1 MANVASVNIG
11 SWLGQY
17 LIAAVVFCLLDLIWL
32 GLVAKDLYRNVLGDL
47 LAEKPNGKAAVL
59 FYAIFIGGLV
69 YFVTDPAT
77 TDGSWTTAVVGGAVY
92 GFVTYATWDLTN
104 LSVLENFPAKIVPI
118 DMAWGTVLA
127 ASVSA
132 ATYHLWHLLT

>member
-1 MANVASVNIG
+1 MSIVDS
-11 SWLGQY
+11 LGQY
-17 LIAAVVFCLLDLIWL
+17 LIAAAVFSLLDLAWL
-32 GLVAKDLYRNVLGDL
+32 GLVAKELYRDLLGDL
-47 LAEKPNGKAAVL
+47 IAENANRKAAVL

-69 YFVTDPAT
+69 YFVIGPAIE
-77 TDGSWTTAVVGGAVY
+77 DSSWTKAVIGGAVY

-104 LSVLENFPAKIVPI
+104 LSVIENFPAKIVPI

-132 ATYHLWHLLT
+132 TTYHLWHLFTS